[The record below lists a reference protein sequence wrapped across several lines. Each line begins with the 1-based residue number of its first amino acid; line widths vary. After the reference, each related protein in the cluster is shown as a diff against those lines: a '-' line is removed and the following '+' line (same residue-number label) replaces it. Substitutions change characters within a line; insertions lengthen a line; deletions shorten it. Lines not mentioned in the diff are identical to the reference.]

1 MELIRLSAIHFA
13 YPQRPPVF
21 QGLDFSLAQ
30 GQRIGILGPNGAG
43 KSTLFL
49 LVMGLLKPQ
58 QGEVWA
64 LGAARR
70 QEKDFQEV
78 RTSLGYCFQDPDDQL
93 FSPTVLEDVA
103 FGPLNQGRDKH
114 EVRHLVADTL
124 ALLGLAGF
132 EERVTYHLSGGE
144 KRLVSLATVLAMDP
158 QVLLLDE
165 PTAGLDPDTE
175 ARLEGVLQGSGKSW
189 AIISHDHGFLRRNCN
204 QLLRLQEGRLLPA
217 S

>member
-1 MELIRLSAIHFA
+1 MDLLRLTGIHFA

-21 QGLDFSLAQ
+21 QGLDFHLEE
-30 GQRIGILGPNGAG
+30 GRRVGILGPNGAG

-49 LVMGLLKPQ
+49 LLMGLLRPQ
-58 QGEVWA
+58 QGEVWV
-64 LGAARR
+64 LGSPRR

-78 RTSLGYCFQDPDDQL
+78 RTSLGFCFQDPDDQL

-103 FGPLNQGRDKH
+103 FGPLNQGRNKH

-124 ALLGLAGF
+124 ATLGLAGF
-132 EERVTYHLSGGE
+132 EDRVTYHLSGGE

-158 QVLLLDE
+158 RVLLLDE

-175 ARLEGVLQGSGKSW
+175 ARLERVLDQSGKPW
-189 AIISHDHGFLRRNCN
+189 AIISHEHDFLRRNCN
-204 QLLRLQEGRLLPA
+204 QLLRLQNGQLVPT

>member
-1 MELIRLSAIHFA
+1 MELIRLTNIHFA
-13 YPQRPPVF
+13 YPQRPLVF
-21 QGLDFSLAQ
+21 QGLDFRLAQ
-30 GQRIGILGPNGAG
+30 GERLGILGPNGAG

-64 LGAARR
+64 LGAPRR
-70 QEKDFQEV
+70 EEKDFREV
-78 RTSLGYCFQDPDDQL
+78 RTNLGFCFQDPDDQL

-103 FGPLNQGRDKH
+103 FGPLNQGHDKYQ
-114 EVRHLVADTL
+114 VRLLVAD
-124 ALLGLAGF
+124 ALQTLGLGGF
-132 EERVTYHLSGGE
+132 ENRVTYHLSGGE

-175 ARLEGVLQGSGKSW
+175 ARLEKVLRQSGKAW
-189 AIISHDHGFLRRNCN
+189 AIISHEHNFLKRNCTRC
-204 QLLRLQEGRLLPA
+204 LKLQGGRLLPVE
-217 S
+217 